1 MLHVDSMLL
10 GSPLDRVFAGVH
22 DIPFAFR
29 EQFLLTPEAPYDVLL
44 TGEMEEITFP
54 SLLTPLFTVLGR
66 FGMLVPRRGR
76 RVPATLHVVPR
87 RLADGTPVHEWNRT
101 FGFERPVR
109 FDTTIV
115 WDAAHDDLAD
125 LVGRPRMLR
134 MVWAARFAS
143 PGTFTLRS
151 IANALSIRGR
161 LVWLPRWLWSA
172 LLGSV
177 DFRQVADP
185 SDPNRVT
192 VDLRV
197 RHAFG
202 RTAFRYHGTFTTSR
216 IPKRAGVGGLS

>member
-1 MLHVDSMLL
+1 MILVNSRLL
-10 GSPLDRVFAGVH
+10 GSPLDRVFADIV

-29 EQFLLTPEAPYDVLL
+29 EQFLLTPEAPHDVLL
-44 TGEMEEITFP
+44 SGEMTEITFP
-54 SLLTPLFTVLGR
+54 RLLGPIYRVLGR
-66 FGMLVPRRGR
+66 YGMLVPRRANH
-76 RVPATLHVVPR
+76 VPATLHVIAR

-101 FGFERPVR
+101 FWFERRVR

-115 WDAAHDDLAD
+115 WDQTHDDLAD

-134 MVWAARFAS
+134 MVWAARFAA

-151 IANALSIRGR
+151 IANALTVRGR
-161 LVWLPRWLWSA
+161 VVWLPHWLWPI

-197 RHAFG
+197 RHAL
-202 RTAFRYHGTFTTSR
+202 RLTVFRYHGTFTTSR
-216 IPKRAGVGGLS
+216 VPKERARP